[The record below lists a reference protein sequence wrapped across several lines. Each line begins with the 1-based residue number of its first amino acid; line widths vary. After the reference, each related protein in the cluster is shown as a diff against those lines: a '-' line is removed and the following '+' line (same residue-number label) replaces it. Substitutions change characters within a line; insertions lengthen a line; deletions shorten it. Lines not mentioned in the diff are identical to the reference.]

1 MALTFPGD
9 CTTPAER
16 TEYSYR
22 AQELLRLDHNVKGQD
37 FKDSKISKSEF
48 DTYQENVFLPKSDEI
63 VKNLLEQ
70 RALLK
75 KSNKWNIDI
84 GNI

>member
-9 CTTPAER
+9 CTTSAER

-22 AQELLRLDHNVKGQD
+22 AQELLRLDRNAKSED
-37 FKDSKISKSEF
+37 FKEEKISESEWR
-48 DTYQENVFLPKSDEI
+48 TYLTNIFEPKQETIVTEI
-63 VKNLLEQ
+63 LKQ

-75 KSNKWNIDI
+75 ASTKWIIDI
-84 GNI
+84 GTI

>member
-1 MALTFPGD
+1 MTFPGD

-22 AQELLRLDHNVKGQD
+22 AQELLRLDHNEKAQD
-37 FKDSKISKSEF
+37 FRDEKITENEYF
-48 DTYQENVFLPKSDEI
+48 DYKTNIFDPKQETIVGEI
-63 VKNLLEQ
+63 LKQ

-75 KSNKWNIDI
+75 ISTTWIIDI
-84 GNI
+84 GTI

>member
-1 MALTFPGD
+1 MAIEYPQD

-22 AQELLRLDHNVKGQD
+22 AQELLRLDHNTKSQD
-37 FKDSKISKSEF
+37 FKDSKISKSEW
-48 DTYQENVFLPKSDEI
+48 DTYKADTFEPKQATVIGEI
-63 VKNLLEQ
+63 LKQ

-75 KSNKWNIDI
+75 ASTKWNIDI
-84 GNI
+84 GDI

>member
-1 MALTFPGD
+1 MAIIFPQD

-16 TEYSYR
+16 TEYCYR
-22 AQELLRLDHNVKGQD
+22 AQELLRLDHNAKGAD
-37 FKDSKISKSEF
+37 FKDGKIN
-48 DTYQENVFLPKSDEI
+48 ENEWIDYKENTFMPKSDEI

>member
-9 CTTPAER
+9 CTTPTDR

-22 AQELLRLDHNVKGQD
+22 AQELLRLDHNAKGQD
-37 FKDSKISKSEF
+37 YKDAKISESEWN
-48 DTYQENVFLPKSDEI
+48 TYKTDIFEPKQATIVEEI
-63 VKNLLEQ
+63 LKQ

-75 KSNKWNIDI
+75 ASTKWIIDI
-84 GNI
+84 GTI

>member
-1 MALTFPGD
+1 MAITFPQN

-22 AQELLRLDHNVKGQD
+22 AQELLRVDHNAKG
-37 FKDSKISKSEF
+37 KDYKDAKINETEWLDYK
-48 DTYQENVFLPKSDEI
+48 ENMFESKSDEI
-63 VKNLLEQ
+63 TKIILEQ

-75 KSNKWNIDI
+75 KSTRWNIDI

>member
-22 AQELLRLDHNVKGQD
+22 AQELLRLDRNAKNED
-37 FKDSKISKSEF
+37 FKEEKISENEWR
-48 DTYQENVFLPKSDEI
+48 TYLTNIFEPKQETI
-63 VKNLLEQ
+63 VTKILKQ

-75 KSNKWNIDI
+75 ASTKWIIDI
-84 GNI
+84 GTI